1 MRRIDTIMKKAALGL
16 LFGAIFIWH
25 GADALAQC
33 ALCRTAA
40 ENSDGAANAMTAF
53 NFAVLLLLTPPV
65 VIFCVVFYLAYKHR
79 DAFRSEPRN
88 DTPRTNFL

>member
-1 MRRIDTIMKKAALGL
+1 MLCAKVISRKAALASL
-16 LFGAIFIWH
+16 VVVALIWR

-40 ENSDGAANAMTAF
+40 ENSDGAASAASAF

-65 VIFCVVFYLAYKHR
+65 IIFCAVFYLAYKHR
-79 DAFRSEPRN
+79 DAFRSEPRK
-88 DTPRTNFL
+88 DSPRANLL